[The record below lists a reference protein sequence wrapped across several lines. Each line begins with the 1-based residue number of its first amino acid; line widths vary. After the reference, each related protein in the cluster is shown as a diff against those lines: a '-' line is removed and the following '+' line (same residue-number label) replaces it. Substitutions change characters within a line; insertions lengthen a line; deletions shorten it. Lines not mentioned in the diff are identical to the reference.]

1 MSEYPTNVK
10 SVNENLWKCKNRGE
24 QCSTLG
30 LQPPEKGKKLMAL
43 VTIERSPDILG
54 NGVLLGDFKSNSPEW
69 HELRKTGIGGS
80 DVAGICKVSP
90 WTSPYGVWA
99 RKTGRIEDTVSQT
112 EAMEW
117 GTRLEAVILQKFA
130 DEHPEFH
137 VRTGFGT
144 YANKTRPWQIS
155 NPDGVF
161 EWDVVDRHGDDQSIS
176 VHRGIVEVKTA
187 RYEDDWRDGVP
198 AYYRTQ
204 VQWYLQTFGYNRAFV
219 VVLFS
224 GSKYAEFEI
233 WADEFEQAAN
243 LSEVEKMREL
253 ILADTAPDLDGSTS
267 TYETVRQLHPDIDTE
282 GAVELGDLFIHY
294 SNAIA
299 ALDDATSH
307 ANEMKSRVLDAL
319 GNAKRGL
326 YDDKWVVTRQARNG
340 GTPYLVNKK
349 G

>member
-1 MSEYPTNVK
+1 
-10 SVNENLWKCKNRGE
+10 
-24 QCSTLG
+24 
-30 LQPPEKGKKLMAL
+30 MAL
-43 VTIERSPDILG
+43 VSIEKSPDILG
-54 NGVLLGDFKSNSPEW
+54 SGRLVGNFASNTPEW

-99 RKTGRIEDTVSQT
+99 RKTGRIEDTSSDS

-117 GTRLEAVILQKFA
+117 GRRLEFAVLQKFA
-130 DEHPEFH
+130 DNHPEFH

-144 YANKTRPWQIS
+144 YANRDRAWQIA

-161 EWDVVDRHGDDQSIS
+161 EWADVSRHGDETSNH
-176 VHRGIVEVKTA
+176 VHHGIVEVKTA
-187 RYEDDWRDGVP
+187 RYEDDWRNGVP

-204 VQWYLQTFGYNRAFV
+204 VLWYLQTFGLERAFV

-233 WADEFEQAAN
+233 WADEFEQGAN
-243 LSEVEKMREL
+243 LAEVEKMREL
-253 ILADTAPDLDGSTS
+253 ILSDTAPDFDGSTA
-267 TYETVRQLHPDIDTE
+267 TYETVRQLHPDIDPE
-282 GAVELGDLFIHY
+282 LEVELGDLWIHY
-294 SNAIA
+294 SNAIGE
-299 ALDDATSH
+299 LDDATAR

-326 YDDKWVVTRQARNG
+326 YDDKWVVSRQARNG

-349 G
+349 N